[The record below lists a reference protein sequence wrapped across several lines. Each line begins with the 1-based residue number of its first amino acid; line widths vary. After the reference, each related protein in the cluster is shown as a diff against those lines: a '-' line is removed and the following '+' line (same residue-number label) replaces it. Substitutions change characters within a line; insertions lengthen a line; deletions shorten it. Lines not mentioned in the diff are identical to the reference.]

1 MSENIITLESV
12 TKQYGSNLVID
23 SVSHSFRKGEAVA
36 FVGHNGCGKSTM
48 LKILGGLAKVS
59 SGKVRCPE
67 RVRFS
72 YVPEKIVGID
82 IKMNAYL
89 KYIAKMEGVAFE
101 KVDLLIRD
109 FFLDDMRSIRM
120 KNMSKGS
127 LQKVG
132 VIQALM
138 APHDVILLDEPL
150 SGQDVQS
157 QEVFVSKMN
166 ELKSQGKTIFI
177 SCHEKKLIDELSDK
191 VYAIESGRLKDMEDV
206 EESVF
211 RIYVRRNDGLKKWK
225 EMVLHGNRYMV
236 KVKETD
242 MKKTVT
248 KMFDEGWELVG
259 IEECY

>member
-1 MSENIITLESV
+1 
-12 TKQYGSNLVID
+12 
-23 SVSHSFRKGEAVA
+23 
-36 FVGHNGCGKSTM
+36 
-48 LKILGGLAKVS
+48 
-59 SGKVRCPE
+59 
-67 RVRFS
+67 
-72 YVPEKIVGID
+72 
-82 IKMNAYL
+82 
-89 KYIAKMEGVAFE
+89 
-101 KVDLLIRD
+101 
-109 FFLDDMRSIRM
+109 M

-138 APHDVILLDEPL
+138 APHDAILLDEPL
-150 SGQDVQS
+150 SGQDVPS

-166 ELKSQGKTIFI
+166 ELKSQGKAIFI

-191 VYAIESGRLKDMEDV
+191 VYTIQSGRLKDMEDV